1 MLIALKIGIQFIPYL
16 YILLKHESS
25 NMQVSS
31 YLEKI
36 IYEKIYELF
45 DDTLIENIQVNQYYD
60 WLKNPKTKKPLQ
72 LDFLISFKE
81 KIIIN
86 ERLHDVVL
94 AVEIQ
99 GQQHYKEVKD
109 FHRKKSDFKN
119 QQIRDKIKFSICKS
133 KGIPLIRIKYNKI
146 TWRMNLKQTIL
157 KQLLKIKSSNE
168 FGHKNK
174 NYLIEHIS
182 KLTKFNYKLTNIDK
196 NVLFNLNEQV
206 LFLKQND

>member
-1 MLIALKIGIQFIPYL
+1 
-16 YILLKHESS
+16 
-25 NMQVSS
+25 MQVSS

-86 ERLHDVVL
+86 EQLHDVIL
-94 AVEIQ
+94 AFEIQ

-182 KLTKFNYKLTNIDK
+182 NLTKFNYKLTNIDK
-196 NVLFNLNEQV
+196 NVLFNLNEQIS
-206 LFLKQND
+206 FLKQND